1 MKRLLL
7 IYIFLAF
14 LHSFSADGSQ
24 RISPKRAAAGYLI
37 SSDSIP
43 FASDAFKLQME
54 SAKGVCLVKKDS
66 EQGFSADFQIKR
78 KATELE
84 YTQLSIFYLFRNVL
98 FEYDSGRDFFGLT
111 SLYSIRLH
119 GHLHRYQL
127 F

>member
-7 IYIFLAF
+7 FYIFLAF
-14 LHSFSADGSQ
+14 LHSFSADASQ
-24 RISPKRAAAGYLI
+24 RISPKRAAAGYLVT
-37 SSDSIP
+37 SDS
-43 FASDAFKLQME
+43 AADAPKLQIDSE
-54 SAKGVCLVKKDS
+54 KGICFINKDS

-84 YTQLSIFYLFRNVL
+84 YAQPAGLYLYRNEQY
-98 FEYDSGRDFFGLT
+98 EYNPGRDFFGLT

-119 GHLHRYQL
+119 SYLHRYQL

>member
-7 IYIFLAF
+7 FYIFLSF
-14 LHSFSADGSQ
+14 LHSFSADASQ
-24 RISPKRAAAGYLI
+24 RISPKRAVSGYLVP
-37 SSDSIP
+37 SDS
-43 FASDAFKLQME
+43 AADAPKLQIDSE
-54 SAKGVCLVKKDS
+54 KGICFVSKDS

-84 YTQLSIFYLFRNVL
+84 YAQFAVFYPFRNEL
-98 FEYDSGRDFFGLT
+98 FEYNSGRDFFGLT

-119 GHLHRYQL
+119 SHLHRYQL